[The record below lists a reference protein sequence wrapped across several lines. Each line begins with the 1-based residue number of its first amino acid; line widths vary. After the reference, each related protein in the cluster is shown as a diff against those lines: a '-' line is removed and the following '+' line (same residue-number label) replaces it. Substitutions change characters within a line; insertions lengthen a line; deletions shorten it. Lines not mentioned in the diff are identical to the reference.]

1 MIKKFDM
8 EWAGKKLEIETGRLA
23 GQANGSCTVRYGD
36 TVVLATAVMSKEP
49 REGIDFLP
57 LSVEYEEK
65 LYAAGKIKGSRFI
78 KREGRPSDEAVLT
91 GRFVDRAIRPLFD
104 KSIHNDIQVVLT
116 VLSIDQEN
124 DPDIPAMAAA
134 SCALMIS
141 DIPWGGPIAGIRI
154 GQINGEWVLNP
165 SYEAREKSLLDVA
178 VAGTPDRV
186 IMLEAAANEV
196 EENTV
201 AEAIEFGQ
209 KHLGAVISLI
219 NEVAKAVG
227 GEKIEIKEE
236 EPDEEEAEEK
246 PSKEEKE
253 RIISITKEF
262 LDKHLEKALFNIPKA
277 TKVERKEAIDE
288 LKEKLDEHLKE
299 QQIGKDKRKIGLG
312 FVYEYVEE
320 VVGLAILKEGRR
332 VDGRS
337 LTDIRELE
345 SEVSVLPRVHGSALF
360 ARGATQALSVVTLGS
375 PSDEQTLEGMEIE
388 GKKRYMHHYNF
399 PPYCVGETGRLGGP
413 GRREIGHG
421 SLAEK
426 ALVPVLPSKEDFPY
440 TIRVVSE
447 ILSSNGSSSMASTC
461 GSSLALM
468 DAGVPIKDTVAGIAM
483 GMASDEKDNFKII
496 TDLQDLEDSPGGM
509 DFKIAGT
516 RNGITAI
523 QMDTKTRGLTPDMV
537 RATLEQGKDARLRII
552 KSMDKAISEPRKEL
566 SPHAPRIITIHINP
580 DKIRDVIGPGG
591 KMINEII
598 EKTGVAIDIEQDGTV
613 FITSVNG
620 EGAKRAIEW
629 IESLTE
635 EVEIG
640 KTYKGKVVRLMDF
653 GAFVEILP
661 NQDGLVHIS
670 EMAPWRVE
678 KVTDIVNI
686 GDEVLV
692 KVTEIDDQGRVNL
705 SIKDAEGYEPPARP
719 AGAQDR
725 GTRPP
730 RRDFGRGRGG
740 GGRGQKRGLFK
751 RR

>member
-1 MIKKFDM
+1 MIKQFDM

-36 TVVLATAVMSKEP
+36 TVVLATCVMSKEP

-116 VLSIDQEN
+116 VLSVDQEN
-124 DPDIPAMAAA
+124 DPDIPAMIAA

-141 DIPWGGPIAGIRI
+141 DIPWAGPIAGVRV
-154 GQINGEWVLNP
+154 GQIEGEWVLNP
-165 SYEAREKSLLDVA
+165 SYEAREKSIIDVA

-186 IMLEAAANEV
+186 IMLEAGAKEV
-196 EENTV
+196 SEDIV
-201 AEAIEFGQ
+201 ADAIEFGQ
-209 KHLGAVISLI
+209 KHLGSVISLVD
-219 NEVAKAVG
+219 EVAKTVG
-227 GEKIEIKEE
+227 ESKIEFKEE
-236 EPDEEEAEEK
+236 EADEEEEK

-253 RIISITKEF
+253 KILAITKEF
-262 LDKHLEKALFNIPKA
+262 LDKNLEKALFDIPKA
-277 TKVERKEAIDE
+277 TKVERKEAIGK
-288 LKEKLDEHLKE
+288 LKEQLDDHLKE
-299 QQIGKDKRKIGLG
+299 QQIGKDKRKIGLNW
-312 FVYEYVEE
+312 VYEYVEE
-320 VVGLAILKEGRR
+320 VVGIAILKDERR

-337 LTDIRELE
+337 LTDIRELNA
-345 SEVSVLPRVHGSALF
+345 EVGTLPRTHGSALF

-426 ALVPVLPSKEDFPY
+426 ALLPVLPSKEEFPY

-468 DAGVPIKDTVAGIAM
+468 DAGVPIKATVAGIAM
-483 GMASDEKDNFKII
+483 GMASDKDDNFKIV

-516 RNGITAI
+516 RTGITAI
-523 QMDTKTRGLTPDMV
+523 QMDTKTHGMTKNMV
-537 RATLEQGKDARLRII
+537 RATLEQGKDARIKII
-552 KSMDKAISEPRKEL
+552 DVMEKAIPEPRKEL
-566 SPHAPRIITIHINP
+566 SPYAPRIITIQINP

-598 EKTGVAIDIEQDGTV
+598 EKTGVAIDIEQDGNV
-613 FITSVNG
+613 FITSTDG

-635 EVEIG
+635 EVEVG

-653 GAFVEILP
+653 GAFVEVLP

-670 EMAPWRVE
+670 EMAPWRVD
-678 KVTDIVNI
+678 KVTDMVNI

-692 KVTEIDDQGRVNL
+692 KVVEIDDQGRVNL
-705 SIKDAEGYEPPARP
+705 SMTKAEGYVPPARP

-725 GTRPP
+725 GNGRGFDRP
-730 RRDFGRGRGG
+730 RGRGG
-740 GGRGQKRGLFK
+740 PARGDRKPRRGFFK
-751 RR
+751 KN